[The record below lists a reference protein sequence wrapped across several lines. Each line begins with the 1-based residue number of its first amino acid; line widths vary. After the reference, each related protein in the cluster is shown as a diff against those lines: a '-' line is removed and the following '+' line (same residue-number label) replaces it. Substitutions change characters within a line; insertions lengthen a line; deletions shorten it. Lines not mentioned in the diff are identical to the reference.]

1 MTKFN
6 MGKNII
12 KPIFI
17 FIILSPSFVK
27 FSYNLTVA
35 IFTLLVWEDL
45 CLHVNFFHFRI
56 STRTQNL
63 DKLWHGFTFLWD
75 LSCYL

>member
-35 IFTLLVWEDL
+35 IFTLFGVG
-45 CLHVNFFHFRI
+45 
-56 STRTQNL
+56 
-63 DKLWHGFTFLWD
+63 GFMFTCKFL
-75 LSCYL
+75 SF